1 MRFLG
6 QGSRP
11 LWEAVVRIISSK
23 RAIGTGL
30 TIALLAMVSLV
41 LSVGS
46 AGAITFGQPDGNL
59 HPNVGALL
67 ADYDPDSP
75 GPDILCSG
83 TLIAPTVFLTAAH
96 CTAFL
101 EAEGISQV
109 WVTFTPA
116 YDEDST
122 SLAGLVAASSFV
134 GNALFGSGGASDTHD
149 IAVVLFPQPLTGV
162 TPAQLPTA
170 GLLDQLKA
178 THQLNDQTFTAVG
191 YGTVRE
197 DKTGGPH
204 SLFFD
209 GVRRYA
215 LQHALNLE
223 KAWLLL
229 SMNPSTGNAGTCYGD
244 SGGPHFLGGV
254 DSGLVVSIT
263 ITGDRWCRASDKTY
277 RVDTPAARA
286 FLDDY
291 VTLP

>member
-1 MRFLG
+1 
-6 QGSRP
+6 
-11 LWEAVVRIISSK
+11 VRITSSK
-23 RAIGTGL
+23 RAIRKGL
-30 TIALLAMVSLV
+30 TAVVVVAAGLI
-41 LSVGS
+41 LSIGPAS
-46 AGAITFGQPDGNL
+46 AITFGQPDGTL

-83 TLIAPTVFLTAAH
+83 TLIAPMVFLTAAH

-101 EAEGISQV
+101 EAEGITQV
-109 WVTFTPA
+109 WVTFAPS

-122 SLAGLVAASSFV
+122 SVAGLVAGSRYV
-134 GNALFGSGGASDTHD
+134 TNPEFGAGGASDTHD
-149 IAVVLFPQPLTGV
+149 IAVVLLAQTPAGI

-178 THQLNDQTFTAVG
+178 AHELDDRTFTAVG

-229 SMNPSTGNAGTCYGD
+229 SMNPSTGNGGTCYGD

-254 DSGLVVSIT
+254 ESNLVVSIT
-263 ITGDRWCRASDKTY
+263 ITGDAWCRASDKTY
-277 RVDTPAARA
+277 RLDTAAARE
-286 FLDDY
+286 FLDDF

>member
-1 MRFLG
+1 MLKSQIRSKGGAMRRNL
-6 QGSRP
+6 
-11 LWEAVVRIISSK
+11 LIVLLAV
-23 RAIGTGL
+23 A
-30 TIALLAMVSLV
+30 ALLLPA
-41 LSVGS
+41 
-46 AGAITFGQPDGNL
+46 ATANAITFGQPDGNL
-59 HPNVGALL
+59 HPNVGALV
-67 ADYDPDSP
+67 ADWDPDSP
-75 GPDILCSG
+75 GPDIICSG

-109 WVTFTPA
+109 WVTFVPA

-134 GNALFGSGGASDTHD
+134 GNPLFGSGGASDPHD
-149 IAVVLFPQPLTGV
+149 IAVVLLQQAPAGI
-162 TPAQLPTA
+162 TPARLPTA

-178 THQLNDQTFTAVG
+178 AHQLDDRTFTAVG

-229 SMNPSTGNAGTCYGD
+229 SMNPSTGSGGTCYGD

-254 DSGLVVSIT
+254 ESDLVVSIT
-263 ITGDRWCRASDKTY
+263 ITGDAWCRATDKTY
-277 RVDTPAARA
+277 RVDTPAARD
-286 FLDDY
+286 FLDDF